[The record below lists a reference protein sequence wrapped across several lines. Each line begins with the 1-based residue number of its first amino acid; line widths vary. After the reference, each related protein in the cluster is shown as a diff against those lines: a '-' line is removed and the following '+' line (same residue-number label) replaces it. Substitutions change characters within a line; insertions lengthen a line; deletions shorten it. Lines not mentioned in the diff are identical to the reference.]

1 MEECVSGMGQSSNY
15 VAVKVVPI
23 SLKKEEF
30 VEGMEQIKLCKFE
43 GCTNQVIQIGLCM
56 RHGAKKKQCSSEGC
70 TNQVVK
76 RGVRKMH
83 GAKSNTND
91 QSTAFGSEYEMTT
104 ATQTLP
110 NQRASGA
117 AVREGQGQGGSM

>member
-1 MEECVSGMGQSSNY
+1 MYKLCSSEGCTNQPQKGG
-15 VAVKVVPI
+15 VCRRHGAKV
-23 SLKKEEF
+23 
-30 VEGMEQIKLCKFE
+30 KLCKFE

-76 RGVRKMH
+76 RGVRKRH

>member
-1 MEECVSGMGQSSNY
+1 
-15 VAVKVVPI
+15 
-23 SLKKEEF
+23 
-30 VEGMEQIKLCKFE
+30 
-43 GCTNQVIQIGLCM
+43 M
-56 RHGAKKKQCSSEGC
+56 RHGAKKMQCSSEGC
-70 TNQVVK
+70 INQVVK